1 MPCIWITGLSG
12 SGKTTL
18 AREVV
23 STLIA
28 AGVPAPVL
36 LDGDQ
41 LRLALSNLVA
51 EGSYSREARLNLART
66 YAQLCSLLSSQGL
79 TVVIATMSLF
89 HEVHDW
95 NTENIPGYFE
105 VLLVNDL
112 DELMA
117 SDDKG
122 VYGADPA
129 TGNQERV
136 GIDISAEFPKSA
148 DLQLVDSRRE
158 RPQDLAARVV
168 MAFSQAQRLAGR
180 V

>member
-23 STLIA
+23 STLMA
-28 AGVPAPVL
+28 AGVPAPVS

-51 EGSYSREARLNLART
+51 EGSYSRDGRLKLART

-95 NTENIPGYFE
+95 NKENIPGYFE

-112 DELMA
+112 DELIA
-117 SDDKG
+117 NDGKG
-122 VYGADPA
+122 LYGAHPIAGDP
-129 TGNQERV
+129 ERV
-136 GIDISAEFPKSA
+136 GIDIPAEFPKAA

-158 RPQDLAARVV
+158 PPQDLAARVV
-168 MAFSQAQRLAGR
+168 TAFCQAQRQGGR